1 MSAAKATPAVPAT
14 PAAPVAP
21 ASAATPATPAA
32 PAVEPATTAAAPAYD
47 GPRVRVIHVGLGGW
61 GGDWARNAV
70 PPVDEIEVAAI
81 VDPSEPTRER
91 VRTLLGLPAGI
102 AFASLAD
109 ALAAVEADAVIITA
123 PAVTHAPLALEA
135 LAAGKHVIVEKPFAN
150 SIADAAE
157 VVRRGEELGLL
168 VQVSQNYR
176 WYPAPRRVRELLAA
190 DAVGEVATIEID
202 FRQWDNDQPEG
213 YPHYTFP
220 QPIINDMAIHHFDLI
235 RMVTGREAVRVFAR
249 TSRPSFSHYRDPAVA
264 SMVIELEGGLI
275 VDYRGSWLHR
285 GPATPWAGEWRIAGA
300 DGELTF
306 TSRGGDG
313 ASADRV
319 GIRDAAGSEREL
331 DLETLPLIGRAA
343 GLRAFAL
350 SILGGTPPET
360 SGRDN
365 LGSLALM
372 EAAGRSAESG
382 AFEDVRNPLAG

>member
-1 MSAAKATPAVPAT
+1 MSAAKPAVPAT
-14 PAAPVAP
+14 PAAP
-21 ASAATPATPAA
+21 AAPATPAA
-32 PAVEPATTAAAPAYD
+32 APVTPTTAYD

-70 PPVDEIEVAAI
+70 PRVAEIEVAAI
-81 VDPSEPTRER
+81 VDPSEPTREK
-91 VRTLLGLPAGI
+91 VRSLLGLPAEA

-109 ALAAVEADAVIITA
+109 ALAAVEADAVIVTA

-135 LAAGKHVIVEKPFAN
+135 LEAGKHVIVEKPFAN
-150 SIADAAE
+150 STAEAAA
-157 VVRRGEELGLL
+157 VVRRGEELGLI

-190 DAVGEVATIEID
+190 DALGEVATIEID
-202 FRQWDNDQPEG
+202 FRQWDNDEPDD
-213 YPHYTFP
+213 YPHYRFP

-285 GPATPWAGEWRIAGA
+285 GPVTPWAGEWRISGE

-306 TSRGGDG
+306 TSRGEGV
-313 ASADRV
+313 SADRV
-319 GIRDAAGSEREL
+319 GIRDADGAERDL

-350 SILGGTPPET
+350 SILGGPPPET

-382 AFEDVRNPLAG
+382 RFEDVRDPLAE

>member
-14 PAAPVAP
+14 PAA
-21 ASAATPATPAA
+21 ASATA
-32 PAVEPATTAAAPAYD
+32 PSAPAYD

-70 PPVDEIEVAAI
+70 PQVAEVEVAAI
-81 VDPSEPTRER
+81 VDPSEPTREK
-91 VRTLLGLPAGI
+91 VRALLGLPAEA

-135 LAAGKHVIVEKPFAN
+135 LDAGKHVIVEKPFAN
-150 SIADAAE
+150 STAEAAA
-157 VVRRGEELGLL
+157 VVRRAEELGLL

-190 DAVGEVATIEID
+190 DALGEVATIEID
-202 FRQWDNDQPEG
+202 FRQWDNDEPEG
-213 YPHYTFP
+213 YPHYRFP

-235 RMVTGREAVRVFAR
+235 RMITGREAVRVYAR
-249 TSRPSFSHYRDPAVA
+249 TSRPSFSRYQDPAVA
-264 SMVIELEGGLI
+264 SMVIELEGGLV

-285 GPATPWAGEWRIAGA
+285 GPATPWAGEWRISGA
-300 DGELTF
+300 DAELTF
-306 TSRGGDG
+306 TSRGEGV
-313 ASADRV
+313 SADRV
-319 GIRDAAGSEREL
+319 GIRDADGTEREL
-331 DLETLPLIGRAA
+331 ELDHAALPLIGRAA

-350 SILGGTPPET
+350 SILGGPPPET

-372 EAAGRSAESG
+372 EAAGRSAASG
-382 AFEDVRNPLAG
+382 QVEDVRDPLAD

>member
-1 MSAAKATPAVPAT
+1 MSAAKATPAVP
-14 PAAPVAP
+14 
-21 ASAATPATPAA
+21 
-32 PAVEPATTAAAPAYD
+32 AAPAYD

-70 PPVDEIEVAAI
+70 PQVAEVEVAAI
-81 VDPSEPTRER
+81 VDPSEPTREE
-91 VRTLLGLPAGI
+91 VRALLGLPASA

-150 SIADAAE
+150 STVEAAE
-157 VVRRGEELGLL
+157 VVRRGEELGLI

-190 DAVGEVATIEID
+190 DALGEVATIEID
-202 FRQWDNDQPEG
+202 FRQWDNDEPDD
-213 YPHYTFP
+213 YPHYRFP

-249 TSRPSFSHYRDPAVA
+249 TSRPSFSHYRDAAVA
-264 SMVIELEGGLI
+264 SMVIELEGGLV

-285 GPATPWAGEWRIAGA
+285 GPATPWAGEWRISGEE
-300 DGELTF
+300 GELTF
-306 TSRGGDG
+306 TSRGEGV
-313 ASADRV
+313 SADRV
-319 GIRDAAGSEREL
+319 GIRDAAGAEREL
-331 DLETLPLIGRAA
+331 DLETLPLKGRAA

-350 SILGGTPPET
+350 SILGGPPPET

-382 AFEDVRNPLAG
+382 LFEDVRHPLADQPAP

>member
-1 MSAAKATPAVPAT
+1 MSAAKATPATPAT
-14 PAAPVAP
+14 PAVP
-21 ASAATPATPAA
+21 AAPATPAA
-32 PAVEPATTAAAPAYD
+32 PASATAPTPPTSD

-70 PPVDEIEVAAI
+70 PQVAEIEVAAI

-91 VRTLLGLPAGI
+91 VRALLGLPAEA

-109 ALAAVEADAVIITA
+109 ALAAVEADAVIVTA

-135 LAAGKHVIVEKPFAN
+135 LEAGKHVIVEKPFAN
-150 SIADAAE
+150 STAEAAA
-157 VVRRGEELGLL
+157 VVRRGEELGLI

-190 DAVGEVATIEID
+190 DALGEVATIEID
-202 FRQWDNDQPEG
+202 FRQWDNDEPDD
-213 YPHYTFP
+213 YPHYRFP

-249 TSRPSFSHYRDPAVA
+249 TSNPSFSHYRDPAVA
-264 SMVIELEGGLI
+264 SMVIELEGGLV

-285 GPATPWAGEWRIAGA
+285 GPATPWAGEWRISGE

-306 TSRGGDG
+306 TSRGEGV
-313 ASADRV
+313 SADRV
-319 GIRDAAGSEREL
+319 GIRDADGTEREL
-331 DLETLPLIGRAA
+331 DLETLPLKGRAA

-350 SILGGTPPET
+350 SILGGPPPET

-372 EAAGRSAESG
+372 EAAGRSAQSG
-382 AFEDVRNPLAG
+382 RFEDVRDPLAG